1 VKSRILKFKLSDI
14 TKMDVREH
22 EYTIKVFDDKGATN
36 KYILPI
42 IIKNVTLTTWT
53 PPPIEI
59 KDEP

>member
-1 VKSRILKFKLSDI
+1 
-14 TKMDVREH
+14 MDVREH